1 MKDKLMTK
9 LKEWGWLFL
18 ILFPVSVINYSLL
31 IFGQAFND
39 SDGTWHGAVS
49 YAGGWELGEG
59 RWFWP
64 FLDKAKGYLSPD
76 PLASVTALF
85 LFALGFILVLDLMKV
100 KSRSAALLSGLV
112 FMTATPVCCSL
123 SYRYMS
129 HVFAFAFLLAS
140 LAAYVAFMDVKP
152 WLAAALS
159 AVCIA
164 FSMGLY
170 QADLGATALIMLI
183 MLILMLYSGE
193 EVKRVLIKGGQ
204 CLISILAGGLLYY
217 LMWQEELIRHDTEA
231 SSYGGADSVSI
242 SGIFLHLPETL
253 FRTVRKFISYFGNH
267 EVKISLLPRWIYIII
282 MVIFAGASVWAF
294 YKMIKRNRA
303 QGIVFLIFTVL
314 IPLFP
319 MCTYMLTYNVSYMS
333 GQMTA
338 PLALCLSLMIC
349 LIWIYTEEVAGALSQ
364 GFGEYSGGDDG
375 EGAKARDTGS
385 ERASGLKRGARIAAV
400 LACLFIMY
408 GQHLMNQYDMYAM
421 SMGRKSVE
429 TIADNVIDELITE
442 GLYAPG
448 ITYCFIGS
456 PSDSPLYYKNLIFE
470 ECNNYARYGD
480 WGHVPSDNSKGW
492 QGFFTHVKGINLK
505 IAYDSDIEEIEDD
518 PAIAAM
524 PVFPAKG
531 SIALMHDMVVI
542 RLVE

>member
-1 MKDKLMTK
+1 MTK

-18 ILFPVSVINYSLL
+18 IVFPVSVINYSLL
-31 IFGQAFND
+31 IFGQVFND

-85 LFALGFILVLDLMKV
+85 LFALGLILVLDLMKV

-112 FMTATPVCCSL
+112 FMTATPICCSL

-129 HVFAFAFLLAS
+129 HVFAIAFLLAS
-140 LAAYVAFMDVKP
+140 LAAYIAFMDVNP

-183 MLILMLYSGE
+183 MLILMLYRGE

-217 LMWQEELIRHDTEA
+217 LLWQAELIRHDTEA

-242 SGIFLHLPETL
+242 SGIFIHLPETL

-267 EVKISLLPRWIYIII
+267 EVKISLLPRWIYIIL
-282 MVIFAGASVWAF
+282 MLIFAGASVWGF
-294 YKMIKRNRA
+294 IKLLNRNRA

-349 LIWIYTEEVAGALSQ
+349 LIWIYTVEVSGDPPQDNGEE
-364 GFGEYSGGDDG
+364 
-375 EGAKARDTGS
+375 EGVKNTGS
-385 ERASGLKRGARIAAV
+385 SRASGLIRGVGIVTA
-400 LACLFIMY
+400 LLCLLIMY

-421 SMGRKSVE
+421 SMGRKSME

-442 GLYAPG
+442 GLYGPG
-448 ITYCFIGS
+448 VTYCFIGS

-505 IAYDSDIEEIEDD
+505 IAYDSDIEEIKDD

-524 PVFPAKG
+524 PVFPVKG
-531 SIALMHDMVVI
+531 SIAQMHDMVII
-542 RLVE
+542 RIGE